1 MAMRPMWRRRVRE
14 ESASAVASASR
25 RAILAPVALLIAL
38 ALVGTALFLRAQQA
52 LTGNLWGVPLD
63 DAYIHFRFA
72 QNLASG
78 HGFAFNPD
86 GAVPASTSP
95 LWVIV
100 LTVPALL
107 GLPLWVVA
115 KAYGIVALATAAVLA
130 WRLAVRLGLAPAA
143 ALVVGAL
150 TALDGRLLW
159 AAPSGMEVTLFTA
172 LSLGAVL
179 ALPERAEAVTDEAP
193 ARPPAR
199 RVLLLAALCGLATLA
214 RPEGYL
220 LTAVLAVA
228 LLAHWRDQARS
239 WARLLLAAAALY
251 LLLVL
256 PYVAFALLTT
266 GRPLP
271 TTFYAKASGLGPHT
285 PSTAVTYLVYYIL
298 LTISGNPA
306 LLLAPLGVVVL
317 WRRRAARASRGVLNT
332 PRATPAWT
340 PRATPTWTP
349 RATSRVVF
357 RAAPRVIALVSVL
370 WPLALLIEQ
379 AIFSPVLYQ
388 FARYVMPL
396 EPFLALWAV
405 VGIERLT
412 RRVPPGEAGDTRDR
426 WRGALPPLALLALAA
441 LTLTR
446 WETYYAASVRDI
458 DDMHV
463 ALGGWVRAHIPA
475 GAPLALNDIG
485 AIGYLSGRPVVDI
498 EGLVTPQFIALKH
511 ELPLSR
517 RAADFYAAFH
527 RLGVRYLIVFPDVY
541 PWLVQGN
548 GVHLRRLYSI
558 TLAHPVIV
566 PAKTMMV
573 YRITN

>member
-1 MAMRPMWRRRVRE
+1 MA
-14 ESASAVASASR
+14 
-25 RAILAPVALLIAL
+25 LT
-38 ALVGTALFLRAQQA
+38 LVGTALFLRAQQT

-115 KAYGIVALATAAVLA
+115 KAYGVVALATAAVLA
-130 WRLAVRLGLAPAA
+130 WRLAARLGLTPAA

-172 LSLGAVL
+172 LSLAAVL
-179 ALPERAEAVTDEAP
+179 ALPERREASAVASP
-193 ARPPAR
+193 RRPPAR

-239 WARLLLAAAALY
+239 WARLLLAAAGLY
-251 LLLVL
+251 LLLIL

-285 PSTAVTYLVYYIL
+285 LSTAVTYLVYYIL

-306 LLLAPLGVVVL
+306 LLLAPLGAVVL

-332 PRATPAWT
+332 PRATPG
-340 PRATPTWTP
+340 ATP
-349 RATSRVVF
+349 
-357 RAAPRVIALVSVL
+357 RAAPRVIALVSVS

-388 FARYVMPL
+388 GARYVMPL

-412 RRVPPGEAGDTRDR
+412 RRVPPGEAGGARDR
-426 WRGALPPLALLALAA
+426 WRGALPPLALLVLAA

-446 WETYYAASVRDI
+446 WEAYYAASVRDI

-475 GAPLALNDIG
+475 GAPLALNDVG

-527 RLGVRYLIVFPDVY
+527 RLGARYLIVFPAVY
-541 PWLVQGN
+541 PWLVTGN

-566 PAKTMMV
+566 PAKTMVV

>member
-1 MAMRPMWRRRVRE
+1 MAMRPTRSTRSGE
-14 ESASAVASASR
+14 TGASTVSR
-25 RAILAPVALLIAL
+25 RAILVPAALLVALT
-38 ALVGTALFLRAQQA
+38 LVGTALFLRAQQT

-78 HGFAFNPD
+78 HGFAFNPG

-95 LWVIV
+95 LWVIA
-100 LTVPALL
+100 LTLPALL
-107 GLPLWVVA
+107 SLPLWAVA
-115 KAYGIVALATAAVLA
+115 KVYGVVALAVAAVLA

-172 LSLGAVL
+172 LSLAAVL
-179 ALPERAEAVTDEAP
+179 ALPEREEADASVGAAQ
-193 ARPPAR
+193 ARLPAR

-239 WARLLLAAAALY
+239 WTRLLLAAAGLY

-285 PSTAVTYLVYYIL
+285 LSTAMTYLVYYIL

-306 LLLAPLGVVVL
+306 LLLAPLGAVAL
-317 WRRRAARASRGVLNT
+317 WRGRATRTGRGVLNT
-332 PRATPAWT
+332 PVVTPVVTRRATLDVIFGT
-340 PRATPTWTP
+340 ISGATPH
-349 RATSRVVF
+349 
-357 RAAPRVIALVSVL
+357 AAPRLIALVSVS
-370 WPLALLIEQ
+370 WPLALLLEQ

-412 RRVPPGEAGDTRDR
+412 RRAAAGEAGGRRDR
-426 WRGALPPLALLALAA
+426 WRGALPPLALLALLA

-446 WETYYAASVRDI
+446 WEAYYAASVRDI

-463 ALGGWVRAHIPA
+463 ALGGWVRTHVPA

-541 PWLVQGN
+541 PWLVKASGA
-548 GVHLRRLYSI
+548 HLRQVYSI

-566 PAKTMMV
+566 PAKTMVV
-573 YRITN
+573 YRITT

>member
-1 MAMRPMWRRRVRE
+1 MAMRPMWRSRVGE

-25 RAILAPVALLIAL
+25 RAILAPGALLIAL
-38 ALVGTALFLRAQQA
+38 TLVGTALFLRAQQA

-115 KAYGIVALATAAVLA
+115 KAYGIVALATATVLA
-130 WRLAVRLGLAPAA
+130 WRLAARLGLAPAA

-179 ALPERAEAVTDEAP
+179 ALPERAEAVADETP
-193 ARPPAR
+193 ERPPAR

-285 PSTAVTYLVYYIL
+285 LSTAVTYLVYYVL
-298 LTISGNPA
+298 LTVSGNPA
-306 LLLAPLGVVVL
+306 LLLAPLGAVVL
-317 WRRRAARASRGVLNT
+317 WRGRATRASRGVLNT
-332 PRATPAWT
+332 LRVMPRATPDDV
-340 PRATPTWTP
+340 TP
-349 RATSRVVF
+349 RATSG
-357 RAAPRVIALVSVL
+357 ATPRVIALVSVL

-379 AIFSPVLYQ
+379 AIFSPALYQ

-412 RRVPPGEAGDTRDR
+412 RRVPPGEVSDTRDR
-426 WRGALPPLALLALAA
+426 WRGALPPLALLVLAA

-446 WETYYAASVRDI
+446 WEAYYAASVRDI

-463 ALGGWVRAHIPA
+463 ALGGWLRAHIPA

-527 RLGVRYLIVFPDVY
+527 RLGVYYLIVFPDVY
-541 PWLVQGN
+541 PWLVQGK
-548 GVHLRRLYSI
+548 GVHLQRLYSI

-566 PAKTMMV
+566 PAKTMTV

>member
-1 MAMRPMWRRRVRE
+1 MSAWKGKRGMAMRSPWRGRTGE
-14 ESASAVASASR
+14 EGASAVAGAAR
-25 RAILAPVALLIAL
+25 RAILVPGALLVVL
-38 ALVGTALFLRAQQA
+38 TLVGTALFLRAQQA

-63 DAYIHFRFA
+63 DAYIHVRFA

-86 GAVPASTSP
+86 QAVPASTSP
-95 LWVIV
+95 LWVIA

-107 GLPLWVVA
+107 GLPLWAVAKVYGVVA
-115 KAYGIVALATAAVLA
+115 LGTAAVLA
-130 WRLAVRLGLAPAA
+130 WRLAARLGLAPAS

-172 LSLGAVL
+172 LSLAAVL
-179 ALPERAEAVTDEAP
+179 ALPEREEAGAGEAP
-193 ARPPAR
+193 AHPPAR

-220 LTAVLAVA
+220 LTAVLAAV
-228 LLAHWRDQARS
+228 LLAHWRGQARS
-239 WARLLLAAAALY
+239 RARLLLAAAGSY

-285 PSTAVTYLVYYIL
+285 LSIAVTYLVYYIL
-298 LTISGNPA
+298 LTLSGNPA
-306 LLLAPLGVVVL
+306 LLLAPLGAVVL
-317 WRRRAARASRGVLNT
+317 WRGRATGTRRGVLNT
-332 PRATPAWT
+332 PRATP
-340 PRATPTWTP
+340 RAT
-349 RATSRVVF
+349 
-357 RAAPRVIALVSVL
+357 PRVIALVSVS
-370 WPLALLIEQ
+370 WPVALLLEQ

-388 FARYVMPL
+388 YARYVMPL

-412 RRVPPGEAGDTRDR
+412 RRAPGGVAGARHAGWDR

-446 WETYYAASVRDI
+446 WEAYYAASVRDI

-463 ALGGWVRAHIPA
+463 ALGGWARAHIPA
-475 GAPLALNDIG
+475 GAPLALNDVG

-498 EGLVTPQFIALKH
+498 EGLVTPQFILLKH

-527 RLGVRYLIVFPDVY
+527 RLGVRYLIVFPAVY
-541 PWLVQGN
+541 PWLVNASGA
-548 GVHLRRLYSI
+548 HLRQVYSV

-566 PAKTMMV
+566 PARTMVV
-573 YRITN
+573 YRITT

>member
-1 MAMRPMWRRRVRE
+1 MA
-14 ESASAVASASR
+14 
-25 RAILAPVALLIAL
+25 LT
-38 ALVGTALFLRAQQA
+38 LVGTALFLRAQQT

-72 QNLASG
+72 QNLALG
-78 HGFAFNPD
+78 RGFAFNPD
-86 GAVPASTSP
+86 GAIPASTSP
-95 LWVIV
+95 LWVLV

-115 KAYGIVALATAAVLA
+115 KAYGVVALATAAVLA
-130 WRLAVRLGLAPAA
+130 WRLAARLGLTPPA

-172 LSLGAVL
+172 LSLAAVL
-179 ALPERAEAVTDEAP
+179 ALPERGEASAVASPT
-193 ARPPAR
+193 RPLAR

-239 WARLLLAAAALY
+239 WARLLLAAAGLY

-285 PSTAVTYLVYYIL
+285 LSIAVTYLIYYVL

-306 LLLAPLGVVVL
+306 LLLAPLGAVVL
-317 WRRRAARASRGVLNT
+317 WRGRATRASRGVVNT
-332 PRATPAWT
+332 PRATP
-340 PRATPTWTP
+340 RATPGVMP
-349 RATSRVVF
+349 RP
-357 RAAPRVIALVSVL
+357 APRVIALVSVS
-370 WPLALLIEQ
+370 WPLALLLEQ

-412 RRVPPGEAGDTRDR
+412 RRAPPGEAGDTRDR
-426 WRGALPPLALLALAA
+426 WRGALPPLALLVLAA

-446 WETYYAASVRDI
+446 WEAYYAASVRDI

-463 ALGGWVRAHIPA
+463 ALGGWVRGHVPA

-498 EGLVTPQFIALKH
+498 EGLVTPQFITLKH

-541 PWLVQGN
+541 PWLVTASGA
-548 GVHLRRLYSI
+548 HLRQVYSI

-566 PAKTMMV
+566 PAKTMTV

>member
-1 MAMRPMWRRRVRE
+1 MAMRPTRSTRSGE
-14 ESASAVASASR
+14 TGASTVSR
-25 RAILAPVALLIAL
+25 RAILVPAALLVALT
-38 ALVGTALFLRAQQA
+38 LVGTALFLRAQQT

-78 HGFAFNPD
+78 HGFAFNPG

-95 LWVIV
+95 LWVIA
-100 LTVPALL
+100 LTLPALL
-107 GLPLWVVA
+107 SLPLWAVA
-115 KAYGIVALATAAVLA
+115 KVYGVVALAVAAVLA

-172 LSLGAVL
+172 LSLAAVL
-179 ALPERAEAVTDEAP
+179 ALPEREEADASVGAAQ
-193 ARPPAR
+193 ARLPAR

-239 WARLLLAAAALY
+239 WTRLLLAAAGLY

-285 PSTAVTYLVYYIL
+285 LSTAMTYLVYYIL

-306 LLLAPLGVVVL
+306 LLLAPLGAVAL
-317 WRRRAARASRGVLNT
+317 GRGRATRTGRGVLNT
-332 PRATPAWT
+332 PVVTPVVTRRATLNMILG
-340 PRATPTWTP
+340 ATPH
-349 RATSRVVF
+349 V
-357 RAAPRVIALVSVL
+357 APRLIALVSVS
-370 WPLALLIEQ
+370 WPLALLLEQ

-412 RRVPPGEAGDTRDR
+412 RRGAAGEAGGRRDR
-426 WRGALPPLALLALAA
+426 WRGALPPLALLALLA

-446 WETYYAASVRDI
+446 WEAYYAASVRDI

-463 ALGGWVRAHIPA
+463 ALGGWVRTHVPA

-541 PWLVQGN
+541 PWLVKASGA
-548 GVHLRRLYSI
+548 HLRQVYSV

-566 PAKTMMV
+566 PAKTMTV
-573 YRITN
+573 YRITH